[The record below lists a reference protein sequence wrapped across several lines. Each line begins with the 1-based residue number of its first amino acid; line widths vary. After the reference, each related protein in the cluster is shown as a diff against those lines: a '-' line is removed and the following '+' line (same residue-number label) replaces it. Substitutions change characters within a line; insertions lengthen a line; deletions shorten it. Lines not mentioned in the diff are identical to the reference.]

1 MAVWNQLTTFGM
13 PALALALLTIAGG
26 AHPLLRT
33 AALAGVAV
41 FAVTV
46 VGFAVALSSRT
57 QARWVGDVAASWASR
72 ALRAV
77 RRGPVGWSGET
88 LVRFRD
94 DTFELLRARW
104 HVVTVATLAGHL
116 TVYLVLIVTLR
127 ALGVS
132 GGEVSLA
139 ESFAAWT
146 VARIIAAIP
155 ITPGGFGPVEL
166 GLTGALVAF
175 GGPTSEVVA
184 VVLVYRF
191 LTVGP
196 PVVLGVIAGATW
208 RRLHDLS
215 TAEDTLAS
223 A

>member
-1 MAVWNQLTTFGM
+1 
-13 PALALALLTIAGG
+13 
-26 AHPLLRT
+26 
-33 AALAGVAV
+33 VAV